1 MAYVLQQHF
10 GVRTVLL
17 LRCSRLNATP
27 VLKRNRQEQRAYDR
41 DRYHARHLIEH
52 FFCTLKQYR
61 AIATRDDKTAR
72 NSLAAVSL
80 TSTVITLNR
89 GHPLVLQRHFRIC
102 VRFRQYERG
111 RMTAFH
117 DRQGSTNDEVSL

>member
-1 MAYVLQQHF
+1 M
-10 GVRTVLL
+10 LL
-17 LRCSRLNATP
+17 LRCSSLYATP
-27 VLKRNRQEQRAYDR
+27 VLKRNCQEQRAYDR
-41 DRYHARHLIEH
+41 DRYHARHLIAH

-89 GHPLVLQRHFRIC
+89 GHPPRPRI
-102 VRFRQYERG
+102 VSIVYSNER
-111 RMTAFH
+111 AFCKY
-117 DRQGSTNDEVSL
+117 TPT

>member
-17 LRCSRLNATP
+17 LRCSSLNATP

-89 GHPLVLQRHFRIC
+89 GHPP
-102 VRFRQYERG
+102 
-111 RMTAFH
+111 
-117 DRQGSTNDEVSL
+117 SLHYS